1 MPIVGSARE
10 EALSCKIDIIISVYK
25 KIEYVTKLYNSLP
38 NDDSITITVV
48 SDMSPYESEHRELA
62 EASNVTFYALTYDE
76 DKYRQ
81 VSAQNYAIERTDGH
95 IIVLL
100 DEDVQIIDGD
110 NFFSKLKRVLT
121 TYRNLIVFPQRTD
134 RVCSTGEVKLRSQ
147 EDKCVTSTVDLITPQ
162 WEGVSCFGTF
172 AIRRDFLS
180 SIGGYVTIDGYSNI
194 HEDMCRRVVRN
205 GGIIT
210 LFEDMGYYNHLGD
223 GDKFFRGKLVPDID
237 WRLYKSISL
246 LKPISDDSNN
256 ITIDIIIPIYKKV
269 EFLANLY
276 NSIPKDDLIT
286 ITAIDDT
293 SPNSESLKS
302 FCDDNN
308 INYYRQNFEVD
319 LYRKAEAVL
328 FGYRN
333 TSSDIVMII
342 DEDMI
347 IREPDDFFNKVKKLH
362 TSYSNLLM
370 FTIKHNVL
378 YPSLEDLNQP
388 WVEASNILS
397 TSDDINIQYSGIQ
410 CDGCLIVRRDLV
422 ELGDGLIG
430 GDGYGEYMYDN
441 IKNLVKVGG
450 CVGLF
455 SDLNISHCITDP
467 EREHE
472 EPFVNW
478 DSYKT
483 KNELEVI

>member
-1 MPIVGSARE
+1 MAVVGSSRT
-10 EALSCKIDIIISVYK
+10 EALPCTIDIIIAVYK
-25 KIEYVTKLYNSLP
+25 NTEYLVKLLNSLP
-38 NDDSITITVV
+38 DDNDINVTAV

-62 EASNVTFYALTYDE
+62 ENSGFTFYALNYE
-76 DKYRQ
+76 DNKFRM
-81 VSAQNYAIERTDGH
+81 VTAHNYALERTQGD
-95 IIVLL
+95 IVFIM
-100 DEDVQIIDGD
+100 DDNVQIIDGH
-110 NFFSKLKRVLT
+110 NFFSNLKRVLT

-134 RVCSTGEVKLRSQ
+134 RVFSTGEVKLRAQ
-147 EDKCVTSTVDLITPQ
+147 EDKCVTSTADLITPQ

-172 AIRRDFLS
+172 AIRRDFLN
-180 SIGGYVTIDGYSNI
+180 SIGGYVKVDGYSNI
-194 HEDMCRRVVRN
+194 HEDMCRRVVRQ
-205 GGIIT
+205 GGLIT
-210 LFEDMGYYNHLGD
+210 LFEDMKYYNHLPTGA
-223 GDKFFRGKLVPDID
+223 KFFREKLVPDINWD
-237 WRLYKSISL
+237 EYKNTL
-246 LKPISDDSNN
+246 NPIVDDPNS
-256 ITIDIIIPIYKKV
+256 ITIDIIIPIYSKV

-276 NSIPKDDLIT
+276 NSIPEDDLIT

-333 TSSDIVMII
+333 TSSDIVIII

-397 TSDDINIQYSGIQ
+397 TYDDINIQYSGTQ